1 MPRSSRLDAQI
12 SFALYGAASRMI
24 RLHKPLLDPLGL
36 TFPQYLVVL
45 ELLDGAPVTVGM
57 LGTRLC
63 MDTGTMTPLLKRL
76 DAAGIVTRERDVKDE
91 RRVLVG
97 LTARGRGLESEV
109 RGITEK
115 IKTACQMSEKQL
127 TDLHRTLDALAHPA
141 NDTLPLDKGI

>member
-45 ELLDGAPVTVGM
+45 ELLDRAPVAVGM

-63 MDTGTMTPLLKRL
+63 MDTGTITPLLKRL

-127 TDLHRTLDALAHPA
+127 VDLHRTLDPA
-141 NDTLPLDKGI
+141 NETSHSTKESKS